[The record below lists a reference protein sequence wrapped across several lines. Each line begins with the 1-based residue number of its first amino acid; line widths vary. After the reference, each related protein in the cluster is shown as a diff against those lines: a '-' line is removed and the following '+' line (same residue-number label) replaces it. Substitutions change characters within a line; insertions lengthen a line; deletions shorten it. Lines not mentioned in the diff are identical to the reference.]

1 MERDLAVMYYVFLIF
16 AGCLARIGHLEL
28 ENEKCDMSY
37 NDYFSNSINQKG
49 KSVHIHN
56 SMYNIYILCI
66 HLEKY
71 SLVYLFFFNEFS
83 WNLLKS
89 FKNKLKCI
97 FFFFTLHNTEEEDC
111 CRLKYEK
118 KIKYKTNSFIS
129 FQLISY

>member
-1 MERDLAVMYYVFLIF
+1 MSAARGKILFFENRVEMRENDVQARLGWANMERDLAVMYYVFLIF

-83 WNLLKS
+83 
-89 FKNKLKCI
+89 
-97 FFFFTLHNTEEEDC
+97 
-111 CRLKYEK
+111 
-118 KIKYKTNSFIS
+118 
-129 FQLISY
+129 